1 MSIGSDNMK
10 TTDYICDICGEKR
23 GLDVIPYYGTRYR
36 HVYRF
41 KRIDLK
47 AFISGKNDIEKYD
60 ICSECLAKFSRFV
73 QEQKSIDIEPEKD
86 I

>member
-1 MSIGSDNMK
+1 MK
-10 TTDYICDICGEKR
+10 TVDYICDICGKKR
-23 GLDVIPYYGTRYR
+23 GSYVNNCYSFYR

-47 AFISGKNDIEKYD
+47 AFINGKNDIEKYD